1 MFALYSFVGKG
12 VVWVKGEKETSLCK
26 GMSDWVVAT
35 AGRDT
40 WGKVARCPWP
50 GTELT
55 GMDVSC
61 LRYTKTHLSHLEHNS
76 LTRTQNSERISFKNY
91 ISLTRSKI
99 HIHTHIFTRIGL
111 SYAHTFLSF
120 RHPQFNIQLWPSF
133 HINKSDV
140 RT

>member
-1 MFALYSFVGKG
+1 MLYILLLEK
-12 VVWVKGEKETSLCK
+12 VWFGSKEKRKPAYARECLIGLLPQQGGTF
-26 GMSDWVVAT
+26 G
-35 AGRDT
+35 
-40 WGKVARCPWP
+40 GKVARCPWP

-61 LRYTKTHLSHLEHNS
+61 LRYTKTHLSHLEHNL

-120 RHPQFNIQLWPSF
+120 RHPQFNIQLRPSF